1 MDDQFIGNYRI
12 LKKVGAGGMA
22 KVYLAVHRDVPNL
35 KVVLKVLSD
44 PRLVERF
51 KQEADKLA
59 LLDGNANIC
68 QIKHFFNHG
77 DDIVIAMEYID
88 GVTLE
93 DIIVAEKRLP
103 IDKSLQI
110 TSEVLG
116 TLDFAHQKKIFHR
129 DIKPGNIM
137 LDGKGQTKIIDFGIA
152 KSDTDPHLTIA
163 GGACGTPTYM
173 APEQFNPTDQVNYA
187 LTDVY
192 AVGTMLFYMLTGK
205 LPFEGDNPFLLRD
218 AKLSSEPPK
227 PRSLN
232 PDISKEL
239 ENIILKAMDKEPEK
253 RFASASQMQQEIDS
267 LRRGS
272 PKEDKKSHRPTTEA
286 ESIPSTKKSR
296 RMTVPLLVI
305 LLAVVVVAVYMNI
318 GKKSTPIPTVMV
330 PQLYQP
336 PAEAVLT
343 DNAVTFEWEATAG
356 ESGSY
361 ILEYANNPEF
371 VNSQISP
378 RLTRNGYSPAEE
390 LPNGKYFWR
399 VKSIGSSGHESAFS
413 SAVSFT
419 IAVSEKSIPLSEMST
434 GALEITVRPQG
445 NIYIDNKVRGQQED
459 RLNLTLDTGRHTIR
473 VENSNS
479 IEKTLTDNVVISAG
493 SKLSRNF
500 RFTFPL
506 PAPSVTSSETL
517 VEVRIGSLPTHGGN
531 VYIDGVLNPLPT
543 NNTYKLTIG
552 KHIIAVTLKVN
563 GVESQLVDTV
573 LIEANGNYK
582 FRFDFEKAIVL
593 SL

>member
-22 KVYLAVHRDVPNL
+22 RVYLAVHRDVPNL

-93 DIIVAEKRLP
+93 DVIAAETRLSV
-103 IDKSLQI
+103 DKSLQI
-110 TSEVLG
+110 VSEVLG
-116 TLDFAHQKKIFHR
+116 TLDFAHQKKVFHR

-152 KSDTDPHLTIA
+152 KSDTDPHLTMA

-187 LTDVY
+187 LADIY

-232 PDISKEL
+232 PDVPKEL
-239 ENIILKAMDKEPEK
+239 ESVILKAMDKDPEK
-253 RFASASQMQQEIDS
+253 RFASACQMRREIDALRKSS
-267 LRRGS
+267 LTG
-272 PKEDKKSHRPTTEA
+272 DKKGDSSTEA
-286 ESIPSTKKSR
+286 ASKPGTKKGR
-296 RMTVPLLVI
+296 GMTVPLLVI
-305 LLAVVVVAVYMNI
+305 LLAVVVVAVYLNM
-318 GKKSTPIPTVMV
+318 GKKIVTIPAVV
-330 PQLYQP
+330 APQLYQP

-343 DNAVTFEWEATAG
+343 DNFPTFEWEATAG
-356 ESGSY
+356 EKGAY
-361 ILEYANNPEF
+361 ILEYADNPEF
-371 VNSQISP
+371 TNFHMSP
-378 RLTRNGYSPAEE
+378 RLVRNDYSPAEE

-399 VKSIGSSGHESAFS
+399 VKSIDGSGRESVPSATASFS
-413 SAVSFT
+413 ITVP
-419 IAVSEKSIPLSEMST
+419 EKLATTPVMST
-434 GALEITVRPQG
+434 GSLEITVQPQG
-445 NIYIDNKVRGQQED
+445 DIYVDG
-459 RLNLTLDTGRHTIR
+459 RLQGRERKKLDLTLDTGKHSIR
-473 VENSNS
+473 IENPNS
-479 IEKTLTDNVVISAG
+479 IEKTLTDNVAIAAG
-493 SKLSRNF
+493 SKQSKVF
-500 RFTFPL
+500 RFTFPSPTP
-506 PAPSVTSSETL
+506 PAVSGQTL
-517 VEVRIGSLPTHGGN
+517 VEVRIGSRPTLGGS
-531 VYIDGVLNPLPT
+531 VYIDGNLNPRPT
-543 NNTYKLTIG
+543 PYTYKLTTG
-552 KHIIAVTLKVN
+552 KHVIAVTLKVN

-573 LIEANGNYK
+573 FIEASGNYGLI
-582 FRFDFEKAIVL
+582 FDFEKATV
-593 SL
+593 SLR